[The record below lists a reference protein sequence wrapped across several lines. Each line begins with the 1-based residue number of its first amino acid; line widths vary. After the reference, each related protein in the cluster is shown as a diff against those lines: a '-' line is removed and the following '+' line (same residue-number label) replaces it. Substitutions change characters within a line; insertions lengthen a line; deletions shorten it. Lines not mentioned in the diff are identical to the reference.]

1 MFRLTVVDSSSEEKW
16 ILQGQLTREFASEL
30 IANWRVSLD
39 RCPDRSR
46 VVDLSDVT
54 MIDKSGEEALLEM
67 IHQHARFVAT
77 GLYTRILLEELQART
92 KGGPEDRLD

>member
-16 ILQGQLTREFASEL
+16 ILQGQLTREFAPEL
-30 IANWRVSLD
+30 IENWRVSCD

-54 MIDKSGEEALLEM
+54 MIDKSGEEVLLEM
-67 IHQHARFVAT
+67 IHQHANFIAT
-77 GLYTRILLEELQART
+77 GLYTRVLLEELQARVQG
-92 KGGPEDRLD
+92 KDRKAD

>member
-39 RCPDRSR
+39 RSPNRSR

-54 MIDKSGEEALLEM
+54 MIDKSGEAALLEM
-67 IHQHARFVAT
+67 IRHHAKFVAT
-77 GLYTRILLEELQART
+77 GLYTRVLLEELQARVRGEKQKT
-92 KGGPEDRLD
+92 D